1 MTYVELFW
9 ANFYFDAW
17 NGVGLGNFFVVLP
30 MLERPDG
37 AAGVF
42 QAGIERAR
50 PLLGV
55 TQNDERRGDWFDAAS
70 FARFNGTG
78 SAIAMDAATGSWLAT
93 LGVWFHADGFAS
105 GEEGRLLD
113 RYLRGSARELALS
126 LDGSFVAVVGDG
138 RTREVSVIADII
150 GNSHCYWRRTDRGL
164 AISGSAL
171 LLASLED
178 FHLDPI
184 AYQEFIATG
193 IIYEDRSLYR
203 EVRKFG
209 PGAITRFACADLQ
222 PKVERYWSPAS
233 VESESLGGRDATR
246 RVWEELGGAV
256 GRISKR
262 FPRIVCDLT
271 GGYDSRLSAAA
282 YHAAGTRVAAT
293 VSGPPDSGDVRVS
306 KGLAKMAGFE
316 HLYLEAPTGIAVGQ
330 LRNAL
335 RLTDGEYEL
344 VEYSRIEWVHETLA
358 ARFDASA
365 NGCLGEVARGN
376 WWEILM
382 PHIGA
387 RQPLDARMVA
397 AKRYVAKAYDGG
409 VFRAGEKVDLVE
421 HFAGVIRRTIA
432 DLDGSTNT
440 MQLDATYI
448 LMRMQCW
455 QGRISS
461 STNRIWPA
469 LTMFLFRPVLEA
481 LLSVRARDRVNSNLV
496 RRLLAEYAPDW
507 ANFPLESGFPAAPI
521 TFANFYRFAPV
532 VNYYGRKVAAKLLRG
547 AVWGTP
553 GWMPAERMRM
563 WEREEIRSLL
573 EPNDMR
579 VAGVLDAGGL
589 DGFLRGAQ
597 MRDFKLDEEWG
608 RILSL
613 EITLRTLEQTGA
625 RLIS

>member
-1 MTYVELFW
+1 LFR
-9 ANFYFDAW
+9 AYFYFEAS
-17 NGVGLGNFFVVLP
+17 NGVGLGNFLIVLP
-30 MLERPDG
+30 TLERPD
-37 AAGVF
+37 AASAVFRAGV
-42 QAGIERAR
+42 ERAE
-50 PLLGV
+50 PLLGLV
-55 TQNDERRGDWFDAAS
+55 PNDGRRADWFEAAS
-70 FARFNGTG
+70 FSRFNGTG
-78 SAIAMDAATGSWLAT
+78 SPIASDDATGSWLAA
-93 LGVWFHADGFAS
+93 LGVWFHADGFAT
-105 GEEGRLLD
+105 GEEGRLLG
-113 RYLRGSARELALS
+113 RYLRDGARSLALS
-126 LDGSFVAVVGDG
+126 LDGSYVAVVADG
-138 RTREVSVIADII
+138 RTREVSVITDII
-150 GNSHCYWRRTDRGL
+150 GNSHCYWRSTERGL

-193 IIYEDRSLYR
+193 IIYEDRTLFR

-209 PGAITRFACADLQ
+209 PGAITRFAAGELK

-233 VESESLGGRDATR
+233 VKAESLGGKDATR
-246 RVWEELGGAV
+246 RVWEELSLAAR
-256 GRISKR
+256 RISKR

-271 GGYDSRLSAAA
+271 GGYDSRFSAAA
-282 YHAAGTRVAAT
+282 YHAAGVRLAAT
-293 VSGPPDSGDVRVS
+293 VSGPPNSGDVRVS

-316 HLYLEAPTGIAVGQ
+316 HLYLEAPTGIAAQQ

-382 PHIGA
+382 PHVGA

-397 AKRYVAKAYDGG
+397 AKRYVAKPYDGS
-409 VFRAGEKVDLVE
+409 VFRAGEKVNLVE
-421 HFAGVIRRTIA
+421 HFAGVVGRTTA
-432 DLDGSTNT
+432 DLAGSTNT

-448 LMRMQCW
+448 LMRMQSW
-455 QGRISS
+455 QGRIAS

-469 LTMFLFRPVLEA
+469 VTMFLFRPVLET
-481 LLSVRARDRVNSNLV
+481 LLSVRARDRANSNLV
-496 RRLLAEYAPDW
+496 RGILAEYAPDW
-507 ANFPLESGFPAAPI
+507 ANYPLESGFPAAPM
-521 TFANFYRFAPV
+521 TVGNFWRFAPT
-532 VNYYGRKVAAKLLRG
+532 VNYYGKKVAAKLLKG

-553 GWMPAERMRM
+553 GWMPAERMRLLG
-563 WEREEIRSLL
+563 REEIRGLL
-573 EPNDMR
+573 NPNDMR

-589 DGFLRGAQ
+589 AEFLRRGQLA
-597 MRDFKLDEEWG
+597 DFAFDEEWG

-613 EITLRTLEQTGA
+613 EITLRTLEQNGA
-625 RLIS
+625 RLVL